1 VTPRHRKFEAVVI
14 GGGPAGS
21 ASAITLAKAG
31 HEVLLIEKSGGETF
45 KVGEG
50 LPPAA
55 KPLLRELGVMERFNA
70 GPHLPSYGNQSA
82 WGSRLLHSTDF
93 IRDPNGHGWHLHR
106 PQFDAMLR
114 ETARDAGACVYEA
127 TPVTGLIHG
136 ESGNWRFSIATSEGP
151 LEVSSQWLIDCTGRR
166 NWVARQKRVK
176 RISYDCLL
184 GFVTLF
190 NIAEPKCEPDLDSVT
205 LVESSPHG
213 WWYTALLPTRQ
224 RVVVYLTDADTET
237 SKAARYTEGYIALLN
252 QTEHVRARLTEH
264 GYTLGSGSRVTSA
277 NTSRLEHCA
286 GNGWLAA
293 GDACASFDPLS
304 SQGILA
310 ALYSGL
316 KAGNAIHQ
324 HLKGNTAALY
334 QYEQIVNSVYDTYL
348 RNRIAF
354 YSYEQRWPE
363 SKFWSRRHQA
373 L

>member
-1 VTPRHRKFEAVVI
+1 MIPRHRKFEAVVI

-21 ASAITLAKAG
+21 ASAITLARAG

-55 KPLLRELGVMERFNA
+55 KPLLRELGVMERFSA

-82 WGSRLLHSTDF
+82 WGSRLLSSTDF

-106 PQFDAMLR
+106 LQFDAMLR

-127 TPVTGLIHG
+127 TPVMGLRLDECG
-136 ESGNWRFSIATSEGP
+136 DWRFILATSEGP
-151 LEVSSQWLIDCTGRR
+151 LEISSQWLIDCTGRR
-166 NWVARQKRVK
+166 SWVARKKGVK
-176 RISYDCLL
+176 RISYDRLL

-190 NIAEPKCEPDLDSVT
+190 NIVEHRCEPDLDSVT
-205 LVESSPHG
+205 LIESSPHG

-224 RVVVYLTDADTET
+224 RVVVYFTDADME
-237 SKAARYTEGYIALLN
+237 SGKAARYADGYIALLN
-252 QTEHVRARLTEH
+252 QTEHVRSRLAEH
-264 GYTLGSGSRVTSA
+264 KYTLSGGPWVISA
-277 NTSRLEHCA
+277 NTSRLEHFA
-286 GNGWLAA
+286 GHGWLAA

-304 SQGILA
+304 SQGILT

-324 HLKGNTAALY
+324 RLKGNTVALY
-334 QYEQIVNSVYDTYL
+334 QYEQIVNSVYASYL
-348 RNRIAF
+348 RNRTAF

-363 SKFWSRRHQA
+363 SKFWSRRLQA

>member
-1 VTPRHRKFEAVVI
+1 LEVVVV

-21 ASAITLAKAG
+21 ASAITLARAG
-31 HEVLLIEKSGGETF
+31 HEVLLIEKSSGETF

-114 ETARDAGACVYEA
+114 EAARDAGATVYEA
-127 TPVTGLIHG
+127 TPVTGLMPG
-136 ESGNWRFSIATSEGP
+136 ESGDWRLSIATSEGA

-166 NWVARQKRVK
+166 SLVAHKKGVK
-176 RISYDCLL
+176 RISYDRLV

-190 NIAEPKCEPDLDSVT
+190 NITGPVGKPDLDSIT
-205 LVESSPHG
+205 LIESSPHG

-224 RVVVYLTDADTET
+224 RVVAYLTDADLE
-237 SKAARYTEGYIALLN
+237 SCKEARCAKGYVALLN
-252 QTEHVRARLTEH
+252 QTDHVRSRLAEH
-264 GYTLGSGSRVTSA
+264 GYTLDSGPWVTSA
-277 NTSRLEHCA
+277 NSSRLERFA
-286 GNGWLAA
+286 GHGWLAA

-304 SQGILA
+304 SQGILT

-316 KAGNAIHQ
+316 KAGNALHQ
-324 HLKGNTAALY
+324 HLAGNPAAIN
-334 QYEQIVNSVYDTYL
+334 QYELIVNSVYESYL
-348 RNRIAF
+348 SNRMAF
-354 YSYEQRWPE
+354 YSYEQRWQE
-363 SKFWSRRHQA
+363 SKFWSRRLQVI
-373 L
+373 